1 MIQANKPSQGGT
13 PAGSWIELSVVDT
26 FTDHAPEESI
36 LPDDPSFNASQGMG
50 KYYAGTSSGAAIRG
64 GDFGEWIHSPNAGA
78 FTLLLTYGSTRT
90 HKSVGFRCVFRP

>member
-36 LPDDPSFNASQGMG
+36 LPYNAHYNSEQGMG
-50 KYYAGTSSGAAIRG
+50 RYYAGGSGGAMRG
-64 GDFGEWIHSPNAGA
+64 GDFGQWIHSPNAGA
-78 FTLLLTYGSTRT
+78 FTLKLNYSSTRT